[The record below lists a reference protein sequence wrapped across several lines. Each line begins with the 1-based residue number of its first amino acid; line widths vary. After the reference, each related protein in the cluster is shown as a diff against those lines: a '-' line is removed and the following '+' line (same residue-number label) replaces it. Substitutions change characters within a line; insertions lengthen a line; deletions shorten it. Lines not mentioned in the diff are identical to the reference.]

1 MHVAVLTGVCVKG
14 PVVNQHALSLD
25 TDASFLVTPPKPEN
39 WTLQGTQH
47 CFLSAESFQLLLLP
61 LTASSGS
68 WKEALFHLRKL
79 QSFFSFAEAVFIYF
93 IMSSCS
99 TWKTFIYASHLH
111 VYVFSVK

>member
-47 CFLSAESFQLLLLP
+47 CFLSAEKLSASPFALDSFFWFLEGGFISSEKASVLLL
-61 LTASSGS
+61 
-68 WKEALFHLRKL
+68 F
-79 QSFFSFAEAVFIYF
+79 
-93 IMSSCS
+93 
-99 TWKTFIYASHLH
+99 
-111 VYVFSVK
+111 